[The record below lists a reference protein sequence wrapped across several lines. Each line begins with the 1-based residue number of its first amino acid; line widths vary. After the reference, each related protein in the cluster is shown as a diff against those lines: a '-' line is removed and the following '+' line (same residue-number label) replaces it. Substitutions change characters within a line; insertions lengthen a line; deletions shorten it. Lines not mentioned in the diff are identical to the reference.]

1 MSMTARVSQEVPEE
15 TARVARAAFPKG
27 NKYMK
32 IRDELG
38 ALYTDHE
45 FAELFPER
53 GRPAESPGTLA
64 LTTVIQFA
72 EGLSDRQAA
81 EAVRSRIDLKYALA
95 LELTDPG
102 FDYSLLSQ
110 FRGRLLET
118 GREAQLLDSLLQR
131 LSQQG
136 LVKAGGQQRTDSSHV
151 LAAIRQLNRLECVG
165 ETIRQALNELAT
177 EAPDWLLA
185 HITPDW
191 FDRYGARFETYRLP
205 QKQAEREAL
214 QTQIGADGAHLLA
227 AIYAEDG
234 PEWLPELPAVEIMRQ
249 IWLQQYYVEQG
260 QVKWRSQEQLP
271 PNKLLIQSPYDVE
284 ARNRTKREV
293 NWTGYTAHLTET
305 CDAAT
310 PNLITH
316 VETTPATTADVEVT
330 PDIHAALARKEL
342 LPGEHFVDTGYVKAE
357 YIVSSRTDY
366 QIDLVGPVPP
376 DSSWQ
381 AQAGQGF
388 DIPCFAI
395 DWPNQS
401 VTCPEGQSSQYW
413 HPRQDNYGNQV
424 IDVSFAKAD
433 CLACPCRTHCTKGK
447 VSPRV
452 LRLRPQPEYE
462 VLLSARQRQK
472 TDQFKQRYKKRAGI
486 EGTISQATRSFDL
499 RRSRYVG
506 LAKTHLQHVAIAAA
520 INLTR
525 LACWLM
531 DVPTAQTRHSSF
543 AALAPVT

>member
-1 MSMTARVSQEVPEE
+1 MALLGRENQQVPED

-38 ALYTDHE
+38 ALYADHE

-53 GRPAESPGTLA
+53 GRPAESPGSLA
-64 LTTVIQFA
+64 LVTVIQFA

-81 EAVRSRIDLKYALA
+81 EAVRSRIDIKYALA
-95 LELTDPG
+95 LELTDAG

-110 FRGRLLET
+110 FRGRLLEN

-131 LSQQG
+131 LSQKG
-136 LVKAGGQQRTDSSHV
+136 LVKAGGQQRTDSTHV
-151 LAAIRQLNRLECVG
+151 LAAIRQVNRLECVG
-165 ETIRQALNELAT
+165 ETIRQVLNELARQ
-177 EAPDWLLA
+177 APDWLLEQ
-185 HITPDW
+185 IRPDW
-191 FDRYGARFETYRLP
+191 FDRYGPRFEMYRLP
-205 QKQAEREAL
+205 RQKAEREAL
-214 QTQIGADGAHLLA
+214 QRQIGADGAHLLA
-227 AIYAEDG
+227 AIYAEAG
-234 PEWLPELPAVEIMRQ
+234 PRWLRELPAVEIMRQ
-249 IWLQQYYVEQG
+249 IWIQQYYVEQG
-260 QVKWRSQEQLP
+260 QVKWRPQEQLP

-284 ARNRTKREV
+284 ARNRTKRDV

-305 CDAAT
+305 CDEAT
-310 PNLITH
+310 PNLITN
-316 VETTPATTADVEVT
+316 VETTPATTGDVEVT
-330 PDIHAALARKEL
+330 PDIHTSLAQKEL
-342 LPGEHFVDTGYVKAE
+342 LPGEHFVDTSYVKAQ

-381 AQAGQGF
+381 AQAGAGF

-395 DWPNQS
+395 DWHTQT
-401 VTCPEGQSSQYW
+401 VTCPEGHSSQYW
-413 HPRQDNYGNQV
+413 RPRHDDYGNEV

-433 CLACPCRTHCTKGK
+433 CLACACRVKCTKGQ

-462 VLLSARQRQK
+462 ALHCARQRQK

-499 RRSRYVG
+499 RRSRYIG
-506 LAKTHLQHVAIAAA
+506 LAKTHLQHVATAAA

-531 DVPTAQTRHSSF
+531 DLPTAQTRRSSF
-543 AALAPVT
+543 AVLAPVT